1 MQAEDVR
8 ALRQS
13 AVPTAAVG
21 VLCAIVSALTA
32 GSKGV
37 LGAVLALLTV
47 TVFFT
52 ISTVVLSRAARVSPQ
67 TMMATALATYLV
79 KILILAVLTARFKDT
94 TLFNGRAF
102 GLTAIVCVLSW
113 SATQVYSWMKAK
125 TFYVEPGKL

>member
-21 VLCAIVSALTA
+21 VLCAVVSALTA

-37 LGAVLALLTV
+37 LGAALALLTV
-47 TVFFT
+47 TLFFT

-79 KILILAVLTARFKDT
+79 KILILAVLTAQFKDT

-102 GLTAIVCVLSW
+102 GLTAIVCVLCW

>member
-13 AVPTAAVG
+13 AVPTAGVG
-21 VLCAIVSALTA
+21 VLCAVVSALTA

-37 LGAVLALLTV
+37 LGAALALLTV
-47 TVFFT
+47 TLFFT

-79 KILILAVLTARFKDT
+79 KILILAVVTAQFKDT

-102 GLTAIVCVLSW
+102 GLTAIVCVLCW

>member
-13 AVPTAAVG
+13 AVPTAVVG
-21 VLCAIVSALTA
+21 VLCAVVSGLTA

-37 LGAVLALLTV
+37 LGAALALLMV
-47 TVFFT
+47 TGFFT

-67 TMMATALATYLV
+67 TMMATALGSYLV
-79 KILILAVLTARFKDT
+79 KILILAVVTAQFKDT

-113 SATQVYSWMKAK
+113 SATQVRTWMKAK
-125 TFYVEPGKL
+125 VFYVEPGKL